1 MYSIKN
7 IQHMIKNNFGI
18 FLVIILTM
26 FVSFEI
32 FFFSIGL
39 FSQYSK
45 RLEDSE
51 IDSYAMGFGINES
64 LTKGEISD
72 LMKKLDSADV
82 SYLTCFSQTN
92 VSGIDESVP
101 VCFYLQNNNGKI
113 GYSDYV
119 FNNMENDS
127 VLRSGRFFTQEEFE
141 KGEKVAVIMGDGSDL
156 QMTPTPAQDDVI
168 SAFGNEYRVI
178 GVIDPNNESYYFY
191 SIYVPFDS
199 LDDDTE
205 IVNECYISFNKK
217 ITVSQYDEFKDLIS
231 DSFGDKISVYECQMD
246 LKSNNSFYSAVIII
260 AVLISVI
267 STLNISIV
275 YNYIILRRKRQ
286 HRIFCICGAD
296 TRRLT
301 FQTSN
306 EIAALILP
314 TGVVSALIYHFMFV
328 PLLSLKFQI
337 INDIYNVK
345 LYTIVIGIYFVLSYC
360 FVLVISHINIKKSLS
375 EVH

>member
-18 FLVIILTM
+18 FFVIILTL

-32 FFFSIGL
+32 VFFSIGL

-64 LTKGEISD
+64 LTKGEVSD
-72 LMKKLDSADV
+72 FIKKLDSDDI
-82 SYLTCFSQTN
+82 SFLTCFSQTS

-119 FNNMENDS
+119 FDNMQNDS
-127 VLRSGRFFTQEEFE
+127 VLRSGRFFTQKEFE
-141 KGEKVAVIMGDGSDL
+141 NGEQVAVIMGGGNEF
-156 QMTPTPAQDDVI
+156 QTTPAPTQNDTVN
-168 SAFGNEYRVI
+168 AFDKEYSVI
-178 GVIDPNNESYYFY
+178 GIIDPNNESYYFY
-191 SIYVPFDS
+191 SIYLPFNS
-199 LDDDTE
+199 LDEDTE
-205 IVNECYISFNKK
+205 ITTECFISFNKK
-217 ITVSQYDEFKDLIS
+217 ITVSQYNEIKDVIS
-231 DSFGDKISVYECQMD
+231 DSFGDKTSVYECQMD

-260 AVLISVI
+260 AVLTSVI

-286 HRIFCICGAD
+286 HKIFCICGAD

-306 EIAALILP
+306 EITALVLP
-314 TGVVSALIYHFMFV
+314 TGVVSALIYQLLLV
-328 PLLSLKFQI
+328 PLLSLKFPI

-345 LYTIVIGIYFVLSYC
+345 LYGIVVGIYFVLSYC
-360 FVLVISHINIKKSLS
+360 FVLVISHINIKKSLA
-375 EVH
+375 EV

>member
-7 IQHMIKNNFGI
+7 VQHMIKNNLGI
-18 FLVIILTM
+18 FFVIILTL

-32 FFFSIGL
+32 VFFSIGL

-45 RLEDSE
+45 RLEDNE

-64 LTKGEISD
+64 LTKGEMSD
-72 LMKKLDSADV
+72 FMKKLDSADV
-82 SYLTCFSQTN
+82 SFLTCFSQTD

-101 VCFYLQNNNGKI
+101 ICFYLQNNNGKT

-119 FNNMENDS
+119 FDNMQNDS

-141 KGEKVAVIMGDGSDL
+141 KGEKVAVIMGDGNEF
-156 QMTPTPAQDDVI
+156 QMTPAPAQNDVV
-168 SAFGNEYRVI
+168 SAFDKEYSVI

-191 SIYVPFDS
+191 SIYLPFNS
-199 LDDDTE
+199 LDEDTK
-205 IVNECYISFNKK
+205 IIDECFISFNKK
-217 ITVSQYDEFKDLIS
+217 ITVSQYNEIKDLIS

-275 YNYIILRRKRQ
+275 YNYLILRRKRQ

-306 EIAALILP
+306 EIAALVLP
-314 TGVVSALIYHFMFV
+314 TGAVSALIYQLLFV
-328 PLLSLKFQI
+328 PLLSLKI
-337 INDIYNVK
+337 PVINDIYNVR
-345 LYTIVIGIYFVLSYC
+345 LYEAVLGIYFVLSYC
-360 FVLVISHINIKKSLS
+360 FILVISHINIKKSLA
-375 EVH
+375 EV